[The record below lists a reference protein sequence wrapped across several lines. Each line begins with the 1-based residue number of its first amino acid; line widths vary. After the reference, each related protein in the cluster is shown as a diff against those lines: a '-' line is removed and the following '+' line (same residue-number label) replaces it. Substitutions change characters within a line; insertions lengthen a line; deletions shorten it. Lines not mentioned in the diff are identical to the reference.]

1 MHFLRQGDNRQRANF
16 IRIEKWVHQC
26 GYKWVECGF
35 ESANEPGTVNN
46 ILEQL
51 RTSLDNLRRSEQ
63 KVGQYVLKNANEVIH
78 MRIVDLATEAHVSEP
93 TVVRFCRALNCDGF
107 QDFKLRLAQILAKD
121 TNFTQF
127 SMNEDDSV
135 AEFSRSIF
143 DSTIGVLLQ
152 IRDKLDP
159 LRLQTAIQL
168 LVQAERVEFYGFGA
182 SGAVA
187 VDAQHK
193 FFRLQMS
200 TAAYSDPHM
209 QNMSAVTLKPG
220 DVVVAISQTG
230 RTRALMQSVQLA
242 KEAGAHVIG
251 LCPSGSPLADTVT
264 LPLYIDVLEDTE
276 IYTPMSS
283 RIVHLVVIDV
293 LAVGVAK
300 LRGPKLAEHL
310 QAVKR
315 SLQGLRLPDRRSL

>member
-1 MHFLRQGDNRQRANF
+1 M
-16 IRIEKWVHQC
+16 I
-26 GYKWVECGF
+26 
-35 ESANEPGTVNN
+35 N
-46 ILEQL
+46 ILEHL
-51 RTSLDNLRRSEQ
+51 RNSITNFRRSEQ
-63 KVGQYVLKNANEVIH
+63 KVGNYVLKNPNEVIH
-78 MRIVDLATEAHVSEP
+78 MRIVDLATEAYVSEP
-93 TVVRFCRALNCDGF
+93 TVVRFCRALGCDGF
-107 QDFKLRLAQILAKD
+107 QDFKLRLAQVLATD
-121 TNFTQF
+121 SSFTQF
-127 SMNEDDSV
+127 SMNEGDTV

-152 IRDKLDP
+152 IRDKLDKNKI
-159 LRLQTAIQL
+159 QQAISL
-168 LVQAERVEFYGFGA
+168 LTQANRVEFYGFGA

-230 RTRALMQSVQLA
+230 RTKSLMQSVQLV
-242 KEAGAHVIG
+242 KEVGAQVIG
-251 LCPSGSPLADTVT
+251 LCPSGSPLAEMVT
-264 LPLYIDVLEDTE
+264 LPLFVDVPEDTE

-283 RIVHLVVIDV
+283 RIAHLVVIDT

-300 LRGPKLAEHL
+300 MRGPKLAEHL
-310 QAVKR
+310 QVVKR
-315 SLQGLRLPDRRSL
+315 SLQGLRLPERLPSSKPL

>member
-1 MHFLRQGDNRQRANF
+1 V
-16 IRIEKWVHQC
+16 I
-26 GYKWVECGF
+26 
-35 ESANEPGTVNN
+35 N
-46 ILEQL
+46 ILEHL
-51 RTSLDNLRRSEQ
+51 RKTLDTFRRSEQ
-63 KVGQYVLKNANEVIH
+63 KVGNYVLKNPNEVIH

-93 TVVRFCRALNCDGF
+93 TVVRFCRALGCDGF
-107 QDFKLRLAQILAKD
+107 QDFKLRLAQVLATD
-121 TNFTQF
+121 GSFTQF
-127 SMNEDDSV
+127 SMNDGDTV

-152 IRDKLDP
+152 VRDKMDP
-159 LRLQTAIQL
+159 AYLQEAIQL
-168 LVQAERVEFYGFGA
+168 LTSANRVEFYGFGA

-209 QNMSAVTLKPG
+209 QNMSAVTLTAG

-230 RTRALMQSVQLA
+230 RTKALMQSVQLA
-242 KEAGAHVIG
+242 KEAGASVIG
-251 LCPSGSPLADTVT
+251 LCPSGSPLADMVT
-264 LPLYIDVLEDTE
+264 LPLYMDVPEDTE

-283 RIVHLVVIDV
+283 RIVHLVVVDV

-300 LRGPKLAEHL
+300 MRGPKLVEHL

-315 SLQGLRLPDRRSL
+315 SLQGLRLPDRLR

>member
-1 MHFLRQGDNRQRANF
+1 M
-16 IRIEKWVHQC
+16 I
-26 GYKWVECGF
+26 
-35 ESANEPGTVNN
+35 N
-46 ILEQL
+46 ILEHL
-51 RTSLDNLRRSEQ
+51 RKTLDTFRRSEQ
-63 KVGQYVLKNANEVIH
+63 KVGNYVLKNPNEVIH

-93 TVVRFCRALNCDGF
+93 TVVRFCRALGCDGF
-107 QDFKLRLAQILAKD
+107 QDFKLRLAQILATD
-121 TNFTQF
+121 GSFTQF
-127 SMNEDDSV
+127 SMNDGDTV

-152 IRDKLDP
+152 VRDKMDTTY
-159 LRLQTAIQL
+159 LQEAIQL
-168 LVQAERVEFYGFGA
+168 LTSANRVEFYGFGA

-209 QNMSAVTLKPG
+209 QNMSAVTLTAG

-230 RTRALMQSVQLA
+230 RTKALMQSVQLA
-242 KEAGAHVIG
+242 KEAGASVIG
-251 LCPSGSPLADTVT
+251 LCPSGSPLADMVT
-264 LPLYIDVLEDTE
+264 LPLYMDVPEDTE

-300 LRGPKLAEHL
+300 MRGPKLMEHL

-315 SLQGLRLPDRRSL
+315 SLQGLRLPDRLR